1 MSGQR
6 LLRLGSHHVFLGHLY
21 DDWGDVRK
29 FIEFSERTSLRDSRT
44 LIESTAESP
53 ASDQRPVSF
62 ANRGDR

>member
-1 MSGQR
+1 MS
-6 LLRLGSHHVFLGHLY
+6 SGHLY